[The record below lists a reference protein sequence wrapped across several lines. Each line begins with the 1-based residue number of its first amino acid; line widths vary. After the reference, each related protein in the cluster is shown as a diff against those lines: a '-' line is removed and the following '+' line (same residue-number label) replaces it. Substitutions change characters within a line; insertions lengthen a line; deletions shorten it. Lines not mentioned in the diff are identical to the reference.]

1 MCQFNNLQD
10 YTDYIWQELRLDQRC
25 ITFSVID
32 VGEDRLYFERGII
45 DCAGD
50 LWESEALD
58 EIGAM
63 RCDDQTIEVNS
74 VESYVS
80 IPTAKAGGFWESE
93 QSNSTRLAYAAA
105 ML

>member
-63 RCDDQTIEVNS
+63 RCDDQTIEVSS

-80 IPTAKAGGFWESE
+80 IPTAKAGGFW
-93 QSNSTRLAYAAA
+93 RIRKV
-105 ML
+105 